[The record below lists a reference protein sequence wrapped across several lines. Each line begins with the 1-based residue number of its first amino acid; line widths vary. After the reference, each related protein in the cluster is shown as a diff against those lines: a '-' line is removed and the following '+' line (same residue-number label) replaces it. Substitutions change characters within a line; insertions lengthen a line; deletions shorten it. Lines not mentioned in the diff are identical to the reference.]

1 MLLALF
7 KINEMRKIL
16 IGLIVISLIYSC
28 NSENKKN
35 TVSTDTQSKYKI
47 SQYLNN
53 CKSKED
59 INSNSKIAIDS
70 MKTYKLRFSSGW
82 DVENV
87 IEKDLKG
94 IYAFDTASFLQTEL
108 IRTITVSQSIIEK
121 KKSLNNYFLSEL
133 KGMEDEGFSIKETG
147 TYDLNNSDARWVLT
161 STGTKKKSYSI
172 FIYTMKYSLNSV
184 FIIELNVE
192 NTDKPEVELC
202 RLKSIIDSFIFL
214 PLNKAA

>member
-1 MLLALF
+1 
-7 KINEMRKIL
+7 MRKIL

>member
-35 TVSTDTQSKYKI
+35 TVSTDTKSKYKI

-70 MKTYKLRFSSGW
+70 MKTYKLRLSSGW

>member
-94 IYAFDTASFLQTEL
+94 IYA
-108 IRTITVSQSIIEK
+108 
-121 KKSLNNYFLSEL
+121 
-133 KGMEDEGFSIKETG
+133 
-147 TYDLNNSDARWVLT
+147 
-161 STGTKKKSYSI
+161 
-172 FIYTMKYSLNSV
+172 
-184 FIIELNVE
+184 
-192 NTDKPEVELC
+192 
-202 RLKSIIDSFIFL
+202 
-214 PLNKAA
+214 